1 MQSSYVK
8 QPSLITILTCER
20 VWRREEFSQG
30 MQLAQLS

>member
-20 VWRREEFSQG
+20 VWREEFSQG